1 MNAETSCRLL
11 RANSVVSPTTLPNAP
26 SSLTGFACI
35 SVRETRRAK
44 KKQANWVRLV
54 HHLLAASLTLDK
66 DGRSVREREPRRDAQ
81 LNDTGSGDN
90 DRKRAL

>member
-1 MNAETSCRLL
+1 
-11 RANSVVSPTTLPNAP
+11 
-26 SSLTGFACI
+26 
-35 SVRETRRAK
+35 VRPGAQ